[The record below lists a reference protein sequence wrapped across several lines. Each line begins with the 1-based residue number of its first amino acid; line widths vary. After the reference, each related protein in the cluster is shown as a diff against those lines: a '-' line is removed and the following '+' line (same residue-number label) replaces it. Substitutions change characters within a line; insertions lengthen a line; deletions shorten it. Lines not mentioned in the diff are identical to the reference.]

1 MNYGTVGTL
10 KSVGLLI
17 AGLLV
22 GATTAL
28 VTDGVVPTALVMAAT
43 FAVLILEDRYDT

>member
-1 MNYGTVGTL
+1 MSYETVGSL
-10 KSVGLLI
+10 KSAGLLI

-28 VTDGVVPTALVMAAT
+28 ATDGVVPTALVMAAT
-43 FAVLILEDRYDT
+43 FAVLILQDRYGS